1 MEATGDVPPADAT
14 KPGTRSPSPASPT
27 PTTGG
32 EGPPTT
38 AGASGV
44 PGGAAAPGS
53 PPSPALRGGG
63 EGSAESEAAGTENIA
78 EQTSC
83 PADTEEEVM
92 EASGEKPLSATGAAD
107 VLSGAVAPRST
118 PSAAPSGGEEG
129 TEKPEGS
136 GLPGLGIEPSGTLAP
151 EGSAEVAGGACAEG
165 MIDCEDSEDDWDET
179 EYPKRIGEWRK
190 AVGGPRSGGTARGE
204 VQEVESPR
212 HRSTATRGDAAEARM
227 SDGGEEDGQADGRR
241 EAGGRARSPEW
252 LSRGLE
258 RGAPPLLLLD
268 VRAPEAFRE
277 ARVRGALSLCV
288 PPGLMLRRLRKG
300 SLPVRSLIP
309 EQRHKDAF
317 ARRCKSHAVLLYG
330 ADSGDCGE
338 DGGGGSVLALILRR
352 LREEGCEASFL
363 QGGFDGFRNAYPQHC
378 EASNVCAPSSK
389 CPCAPGCPTALSLSS
404 LAISSDSSDG
414 DSDVASASAEDSSS
428 SSSSRFSSEEGSPAP
443 PMQCPIQILP
453 HLFLGCAQDSS
464 NMEALAQHGIRY
476 ILNVTPNLPN
486 TFECIADFKYKQI
499 PISDH
504 WNQNLSQ
511 FFPEAIAFIDEARNK
526 QCGVLVHCL
535 AGISRSVTVTVAY
548 LMQKLS
554 LPLNDAYDFVKH
566 KKSNIS
572 PNFNFMGQLLD
583 FERRLGLGSPAP
595 CDNRRSRELRLFFT
609 TPASHN
615 AFGLVEAIE
624 ST

>member
-1 MEATGDVPPADAT
+1 
-14 KPGTRSPSPASPT
+14 
-27 PTTGG
+27 
-32 EGPPTT
+32 
-38 AGASGV
+38 
-44 PGGAAAPGS
+44 
-53 PPSPALRGGG
+53 
-63 EGSAESEAAGTENIA
+63 
-78 EQTSC
+78 
-83 PADTEEEVM
+83 
-92 EASGEKPLSATGAAD
+92 
-107 VLSGAVAPRST
+107 
-118 PSAAPSGGEEG
+118 
-129 TEKPEGS
+129 
-136 GLPGLGIEPSGTLAP
+136 
-151 EGSAEVAGGACAEG
+151 
-165 MIDCEDSEDDWDET
+165 
-179 EYPKRIGEWRK
+179 
-190 AVGGPRSGGTARGE
+190 
-204 VQEVESPR
+204 
-212 HRSTATRGDAAEARM
+212 M
-227 SDGGEEDGQADGRR
+227 SDGGEEDGQMDGQR
-241 EAGGRARSPEW
+241 EAGGRGRSPEW

-330 ADSGDCGE
+330 ADGGGDCGGE
-338 DGGGGSVLALILRR
+338 DGGGGGSVLALILRR

-389 CPCAPGCPTALSLSS
+389 CPCTPGFPTALSLSS
-404 LAISSDSSDG
+404 LAINSDSSDG
-414 DSDVASASAEDSSS
+414 DSDVASASAEDLSS

-486 TFECIADFKYKQI
+486 TFERIADFKYKQI

-595 CDNRRSRELRLFFT
+595 CDNRRGRELRLFFT